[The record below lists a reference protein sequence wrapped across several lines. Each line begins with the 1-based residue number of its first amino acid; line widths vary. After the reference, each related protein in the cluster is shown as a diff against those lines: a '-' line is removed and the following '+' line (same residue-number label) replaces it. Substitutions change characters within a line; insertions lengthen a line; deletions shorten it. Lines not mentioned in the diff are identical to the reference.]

1 MKSTESIMDTEK
13 QSVVA
18 KSFMAT
24 LIRPEEHGYT
34 GTPDAVCDKL
44 CREWTEGHASR
55 SGVWA
60 FCLTEEG
67 VSHVHMVV
75 QDKTTAMRLSKLAE
89 SYAVGSHFEAVKSGY
104 MAAEKY
110 ILQMEEQDED
120 AEKVLCIKQYG
131 VIV

>member
-1 MKSTESIMDTEK
+1 MENIKNTEK
-13 QSVVA
+13 QGVIA
-18 KSFMAT
+18 KSFMVT

-34 GTPDAVCDKL
+34 GTPVEVCDKL

-55 SGVWA
+55 TGVWA
-60 FCLTEEG
+60 FCLSAEG
-67 VSHVHMVV
+67 VPHVHMVE
-75 QDKTTAMRLSKLAE
+75 QDMTAMRLSKLAE

-110 ILQMEEQDED
+110 ILQMEEQDEG

>member
-1 MKSTESIMDTEK
+1 MKNIENFMDTEK

-24 LIRPEEHGYT
+24 LDRPEEHGYT

-44 CREWTEGHASR
+44 CREWPEGHASR
-55 SGVWA
+55 RGVWA
-60 FCLTEEG
+60 FCLTTEG
-67 VSHVHMVV
+67 VPHVHMVV
-75 QDKTTAMRLSKLAE
+75 QDKNAMRLSKLAE

-110 ILQMEEQDED
+110 ILQMEEQDEG

>member
-1 MKSTESIMDTEK
+1 MENIKNTEK
-13 QSVVA
+13 QGVIT
-18 KSFMAT
+18 KSFMVT

-34 GTPDAVCDKL
+34 GTPVEVCDKL

-55 SGVWA
+55 TGVWA
-60 FCLTEEG
+60 FCLSAEG
-67 VSHVHMVV
+67 VPHVHMVV
-75 QDKTTAMRLSKLAE
+75 QDMTAMRLSKLAE

-110 ILQMEEQDED
+110 ILQMEEQDEG

>member
-1 MKSTESIMDTEK
+1 MKNIKNIENIEK
-13 QSVVA
+13 KSVVGM
-18 KSFMAT
+18 SFMAT

-60 FCLTEEG
+60 FCLTAEG
-67 VSHVHMVV
+67 VPHVHMVV
-75 QDKTTAMRLSKLAE
+75 QDKNAMRLSKLAE

-104 MAAEKY
+104 MAAEDY
-110 ILQMEEQDED
+110 ILKLEEQGEG
-120 AEKVLCIKQYG
+120 AEKVLCVKQYG

>member
-44 CREWTEGHASR
+44 CSEWTEGHASR
-55 SGVWA
+55 SGLWA
-60 FCLTEEG
+60 YCLTAEG
-67 VSHVHMVV
+67 VPHVHMVV
-75 QDKTTAMRLSKLAE
+75 QDMATMRLSKLAE

-120 AEKVLCIKQYG
+120 AEKVHCIKQYG

>member
-1 MKSTESIMDTEK
+1 MKNIENFMDTEK

-34 GTPDAVCDKL
+34 GTPIEVCDKL
-44 CREWTEGHASR
+44 CSEWTEGHASR
-55 SGVWA
+55 TGVWA
-60 FCLTEEG
+60 FVEG
-67 VSHVHMVV
+67 VPHVHMVV
-75 QDKTTAMRLSKLAE
+75 QDKNAMRLSKLTE
-89 SYAVGSHFEAVKSGY
+89 SYAVGSHFEVVKSGY

-110 ILQMEEQDED
+110 IVKLEEQGEG
-120 AEKVLCIKQYG
+120 AEKVLCVKQYG

>member
-1 MKSTESIMDTEK
+1 MENIKNTEK
-13 QSVVA
+13 QGVIA
-18 KSFMAT
+18 KSFMVT

-34 GTPDAVCDKL
+34 GTPVEVCDKL

-55 SGVWA
+55 TGVWA
-60 FCLTEEG
+60 FCLSAEG
-67 VSHVHMVV
+67 VPHVHMVV
-75 QDKTTAMRLSKLAE
+75 QDMTAMRLSKLAE

>member
-1 MKSTESIMDTEK
+1 MENVKNIAKKD
-13 QSVVA
+13 VVA

-24 LIRPEEHGYT
+24 LDRPEEHGYT

-60 FCLTEEG
+60 YCSTAEG
-67 VSHVHMVV
+67 VPHIHMVV
-75 QDKTTAMRLSKLAE
+75 QDKVAMRLSKLAE

-110 ILQMEEQDED
+110 ILQMEEQDEG

>member
-1 MKSTESIMDTEK
+1 MKNIENFMDTEK

-24 LIRPEEHGYT
+24 LICPEEHGYT

-44 CREWTEGHASR
+44 CREWTEGHVSR

-60 FCLTEEG
+60 YCSTAEG
-67 VSHVHMVV
+67 VPHIHMVV
-75 QDKTTAMRLSKLAE
+75 QDKVAMRLSKLAE

-110 ILQMEEQDED
+110 ILQMEEQDEG

>member
-1 MKSTESIMDTEK
+1 MENIKNIENIAK
-13 QSVVA
+13 KGVVA

-44 CREWTEGHASR
+44 CREWTEGHASH

-60 FCLTEEG
+60 YCLTAEG
-67 VSHVHMVV
+67 VPHVHMVV
-75 QDKTTAMRLSKLAE
+75 QDKNAMRLSKLAE
-89 SYAVGSHFEAVKSGY
+89 SYAVGSHFETVKSGY
-104 MAAEKY
+104 MAAEDY
-110 ILQMEEQDED
+110 ILKLEEQGEG
-120 AEKVLCIKQYG
+120 AEKVLCVKQYG

>member
-13 QSVVA
+13 HSVVA

-34 GTPDAVCDKL
+34 GTPGEVCDRL

-60 FCLTEEG
+60 YCLSAEG
-67 VSHVHMVV
+67 VPHVHMVV
-75 QDKTTAMRLSKLAE
+75 QEMRAMRLSKLVE
-89 SYAVGSHFEAVKSGY
+89 SYAIGSHFEAVKSGY
-104 MAAEKY
+104 MAAEDY
-110 ILQMEEQDED
+110 ILQLEEQDKG
-120 AEKVLCIKQYG
+120 AEKVLCVKVHG
-131 VIV
+131 TIV

>member
-1 MKSTESIMDTEK
+1 MENTKNIAK
-13 QSVVA
+13 KGVVA

-34 GTPDAVCDKL
+34 GTPVEVCDKL
-44 CREWTEGHASR
+44 CNEWTEGHDSR

-60 FCLTEEG
+60 FCLTTEG
-67 VSHVHMVV
+67 VPHVHMVV
-75 QDKTTAMRLSKLAE
+75 QDKNAMRLSKLAE
-89 SYAVGSHFEAVKSGY
+89 SYAVGSHIEAVKSGY

-110 ILQMEEQDED
+110 ILQMEEQDEG

>member
-1 MKSTESIMDTEK
+1 MENVKNIAKKD
-13 QSVVA
+13 VVA

-24 LIRPEEHGYT
+24 LDRPEEHGYT

-60 FCLTEEG
+60 YCSTAEG
-67 VSHVHMVV
+67 VPHIHMVV
-75 QDKTTAMRLSKLAE
+75 QDKNAMRLSKLAE

-104 MAAEKY
+104 MAAEDY
-110 ILQMEEQDED
+110 ILKLEEQGEG
-120 AEKVLCIKQYG
+120 AEKVLCVKQYG

>member
-1 MKSTESIMDTEK
+1 MKNIKNIKGIKKKD
-13 QSVVA
+13 VVA

-24 LIRPEEHGYT
+24 LIRPEEQGYT

-60 FCLTEEG
+60 FCLTAEG
-67 VSHVHMVV
+67 VPHIHMVV
-75 QDKTTAMRLSKLAE
+75 QDKVAMRLSKLAE

-110 ILQMEEQDED
+110 ILQMEEQDEG

>member
-1 MKSTESIMDTEK
+1 MENIKNTEK
-13 QSVVA
+13 QGVIA
-18 KSFMAT
+18 KSFMVT

-34 GTPDAVCDKL
+34 GTPVEVCDKL

-55 SGVWA
+55 TGVWA
-60 FCLTEEG
+60 FCLSAEG
-67 VSHVHMVV
+67 VPHVHMVV
-75 QDKTTAMRLSKLAE
+75 QDMTAMRLSKLAE

-110 ILQMEEQDED
+110 ILQMEEQDEG

>member
-1 MKSTESIMDTEK
+1 MKNIENIANIEK
-13 QSVVA
+13 KSVVGM
-18 KSFMAT
+18 SFMAT

-60 FCLTEEG
+60 FCLTAEG
-67 VSHVHMVV
+67 VPHVHMVV
-75 QDKTTAMRLSKLAE
+75 QDKNAMRLSKLAE

-104 MAAEKY
+104 MAAEDY
-110 ILQMEEQDED
+110 ILQLEEQDKG
-120 AEKVLCIKQYG
+120 AEKVLCVKVHGI
-131 VIV
+131 IV

>member
-1 MKSTESIMDTEK
+1 MKNIENFMDTEK

-24 LIRPEEHGYT
+24 LDRPEEHGYT

-44 CREWTEGHASR
+44 CREWTESHASR

-60 FCLTEEG
+60 FCLTTEG
-67 VSHVHMVV
+67 VPHVHMVV
-75 QDKTTAMRLSKLAE
+75 QDKNAMRLSKLAE

-110 ILQMEEQDED
+110 ILQMEEQDEG

>member
-1 MKSTESIMDTEK
+1 MENIKNTEK
-13 QSVVA
+13 QGVIA

-55 SGVWA
+55 TGVWA
-60 FCLTEEG
+60 YCSTAEG
-67 VSHVHMVV
+67 VPYVRMVLH
-75 QDKTTAMRLSKLAE
+75 DERTMRLSKLAE

-104 MAAEKY
+104 MAAEDY
-110 ILQMEEQDED
+110 ILKLEEQGEG
-120 AEKVLCIKQYG
+120 AEKVLCVKQYG

>member
-1 MKSTESIMDTEK
+1 MKNIEK

-18 KSFMAT
+18 QSFMAT
-24 LIRPEEHGYT
+24 LDRPEEHGYT
-34 GTPDAVCDKL
+34 GTPDEVCDRL

-60 FCLTEEG
+60 YGLTAEG
-67 VSHVHMVV
+67 VPHIHMVLH
-75 QDKTTAMRLSKLAE
+75 DEHAMRLSKLE
-89 SYAVGSHFEAVKSGY
+89 ENYAVGSHFEVVKSGY

-110 ILQMEEQDED
+110 IVKLEEQDEG
-120 AEKVLCIKQYG
+120 AEKVLCVKQYG

>member
-1 MKSTESIMDTEK
+1 MKNIENFMDTEK

-34 GTPDAVCDKL
+34 GTPIEVCDKL
-44 CREWTEGHASR
+44 CREWTEGHDSR
-55 SGVWA
+55 TGVWA
-60 FCLTEEG
+60 FCLTAEG
-67 VSHVHMVV
+67 VPHVHMVL
-75 QDKTTAMRLSKLAE
+75 QDMTAMRLSKLEE
-89 SYAVGSHFEAVKSGY
+89 SYAVGSHFEVVKSGY

-110 ILQMEEQDED
+110 ILQMEEQDEG

>member
-1 MKSTESIMDTEK
+1 MENIKNTEK
-13 QSVVA
+13 QGVIA
-18 KSFMAT
+18 KSFMVT

-34 GTPDAVCDKL
+34 GTPVEVCDKL

-55 SGVWA
+55 TGVWA
-60 FCLTEEG
+60 FCLSAEG
-67 VSHVHMVV
+67 VPHVHMVV
-75 QDKTTAMRLSKLAE
+75 QDMTAMRLSKLAE
-89 SYAVGSHFEAVKSGY
+89 SYAVGSNFEAVKSGY

-110 ILQMEEQDED
+110 ILQMEEQDEG

>member
-1 MKSTESIMDTEK
+1 MKNIENFMDTEK

-60 FCLTEEG
+60 YCSTAEG
-67 VSHVHMVV
+67 VPHIHMVV
-75 QDKTTAMRLSKLAE
+75 QDKVAMRLSKLEE
-89 SYAVGSHFEAVKSGY
+89 SYAVGSHFEVVKSGY
-104 MAAEKY
+104 MAAEDY
-110 ILQMEEQDED
+110 ILQLEEQDEN
-120 AEKVLCIKQYG
+120 AEQVLCVKVHG
-131 VIV
+131 TIV

>member
-44 CREWTEGHASR
+44 CREWTEGHDSR
-55 SGVWA
+55 KGVWA
-60 FCLTEEG
+60 FCLSAEG
-67 VSHVHMVV
+67 VPHVHMVV
-75 QDKTTAMRLSKLAE
+75 QDMATMRLSKLAE
-89 SYAVGSHFEAVKSGY
+89 SYAVGSHFEVVKSGY

-110 ILQMEEQDED
+110 ILQMEEQGEG
-120 AEKVLCIKQYG
+120 AEKVLCVKQYG

>member
-1 MKSTESIMDTEK
+1 MENIKNTEK
-13 QSVVA
+13 QGVIA
-18 KSFMAT
+18 KSFMVT

-34 GTPDAVCDKL
+34 GTPVEVCDKL

-60 FCLTEEG
+60 YCLSAEG
-67 VSHVHMVV
+67 VPHIHMVV
-75 QDKTTAMRLSKLAE
+75 QDKVAMRLSKLAE

-110 ILQMEEQDED
+110 ILQMEEQDEG